1 MKSKKQLKNL
11 KPVQN
16 TKIDQPRSF
25 SASANEKELSNE
37 LIDSKLAKF
46 FYYGI
51 RNNKIVKIEKGLEE
65 VDNSQIENKIKS
77 LSDELKH
84 TKEYIES
91 KVLDLFKSF
100 RELAKTVANINDI
113 DIIESER
120 TLNATES
127 SYKTILNTVN
137 KVDDKMNHI

>member
-1 MKSKKQLKNL
+1 
-11 KPVQN
+11 
-16 TKIDQPRSF
+16 
-25 SASANEKELSNE
+25 
-37 LIDSKLAKF
+37 LIDSKLANF

-65 VDNSQIENKIKS
+65 VDNAQIENKIKS
-77 LSDELKH
+77 LSDELRH
-84 TKEYIES
+84 TKEYFES
-91 KVLDLFKSF
+91 KVLDLLFTSF

-120 TLNATES
+120 TLNAAES